1 MRILVFVGTGGVGK
15 TSVAA
20 ATALKEALAGRKC
33 LVLTIDPAR
42 RLQTALRL
50 QGAGPERVPLD
61 APAGGE
67 LWAEMLDVRA
77 TLTEAVRLNSKP
89 DLAERILKHPI
100 FEAIANSLS
109 GMQELMAIE
118 RIDQLMRRG
127 FEYIVVD
134 TAPSRHALEFLEKP
148 EYFARLAGSHW
159 VKLVGRTYRFVEST
173 GMLSLGR
180 KTVDVY
186 ARVEE
191 ILGAS
196 LVRQVL
202 DFYSLFVGNAE
213 GYAKRAEHTLALL
226 RDSSI
231 SDFRVVT
238 TPQKA
243 LRDAQYFSK
252 ELTDRRFQLGAY
264 YVNRVWE
271 MAPAAVRGAGN
282 EGTGPAGIIGELM
295 DWYVGIRES
304 QMDTIAQLKRSTD
317 APVHALPE
325 LPQDVDG
332 LDTLRP
338 LAERLP

>member
-1 MRILVFVGTGGVGK
+1 MQLKVFLGTGGVGK

-20 ATALKEALAGRKC
+20 ATALKAALAGRKC

-50 QGAGPERVPLD
+50 EGGGPERVPLETTS
-61 APAGGE
+61 GGE

-77 TLTEAVRLNSKP
+77 TLTEAVQLHSKP

-100 FEAIANSLS
+100 FASIANSLG
-109 GMQELMAIE
+109 GMQELMAVE

-127 FEYIVVD
+127 FDNIVVD

-148 EYFARLAGSHW
+148 EYFAQLAGSHW
-159 VKLVGRTYRFVEST
+159 VKLVGRTYKFVERT

-213 GYAKRAEHTLALL
+213 GYALRAEHTLKLL
-226 RDSSI
+226 RDPAI
-231 SDFRVVT
+231 SDFCVVT

-252 ELTDRRFQLGAY
+252 ELQQRRFTLGAY

-271 MAPAAVRGAGN
+271 TAPSSGHT
-282 EGTGPAGIIGELM
+282 EGITGDLL
-295 DWYVGIRES
+295 DWYSEIRES
-304 QMDTIAQLKRSTD
+304 HMQAIVGLKAFTSS
-317 APVHALPE
+317 PVNVLPE
-325 LPQDVDG
+325 LAQDVGG
-332 LDTLRP
+332 LETLQP
-338 LAERLP
+338 LAARLP

>member
-1 MRILVFVGTGGVGK
+1 MRILVFLGTGGVGK

-20 ATALKEALAGRKC
+20 ATALKEALAGHKC

-42 RLQTALRL
+42 RLQTALGL

-61 APAGGE
+61 APEGGE

-77 TLTEAVRLNSKP
+77 TLTEAVRVHSKA
-89 DLAERILKHPI
+89 DLAERILKHQI

-127 FEYIVVD
+127 FEHIVVD

-148 EYFARLAGSHW
+148 EYFAKLAGSHW
-159 VKLVGRTYRFVEST
+159 VKLVGRTYRLVEST

-180 KTVDVY
+180 KTLDVY
-186 ARVEE
+186 ARAEE

-202 DFYSLFVGNAE
+202 DFYSLFVSNAE
-213 GYAKRAEHTLALL
+213 GYAHRAERTLALL
-226 RDSSI
+226 RNPSI
-231 SDFRVVT
+231 TDFRVVT

-243 LRDAQYFSK
+243 LRDARYFSK
-252 ELTDRRFQLGAY
+252 ELADRNFLLGAY

-271 MAPAAVRGAGN
+271 RAPGEHRS
-282 EGTGPAGIIGELM
+282 EGIAGELM
-295 DWYVGIRES
+295 DWYADIRAAH
-304 QMDTIAQLKRSTD
+304 MKAIADLKAFTRT
-317 APVHALPE
+317 PVNALPE
-325 LPQDVDG
+325 LPRDVDG
-332 LDTLRP
+332 LETLRP
-338 LAERLP
+338 LAERLQ

>member
-1 MRILVFVGTGGVGK
+1 MSRMRILVFLGTGGVGK

-20 ATALKEALAGRKC
+20 ASAMKEALAGRKC

-50 QGAGPERVPLD
+50 EGSGPERVPLETPD
-61 APAGGE
+61 GGE

-77 TLTEAVRLNSKP
+77 TLTEAVRIHSKP
-89 DLAERILKHPI
+89 DLANRIIKHPI
-100 FEAIANSLS
+100 FEAIANSLG

-127 FEYIVVD
+127 FENIVVD

-148 EYFARLAGSHW
+148 EYFAQLAGSKW
-159 VKLVGRTYRFVEST
+159 VKLVGRTYRMVERT

-180 KTVDVY
+180 KTIDVY

-191 ILGAS
+191 ILGAN

-213 GYAKRAEHTLALL
+213 GYARRAQRTLALL
-226 RDSSI
+226 RDNSI
-231 SDFRVVT
+231 SEFGIVS

-252 ELTDRRFQLGAY
+252 ELADRNFTLGAY

-271 MAPAAVRGAGN
+271 NAPEAGRF
-282 EGTGPAGIIGELM
+282 EGITGELM
-295 DWYVGIRES
+295 DWYADIHASHMEAI
-304 QMDTIAQLKRSTD
+304 TKLRSF
-317 APVHALPE
+317 ASVPVNVLPE
-325 LPQDVDG
+325 MPRDVDG
-332 LDTLRP
+332 LETLRP

>member
-1 MRILVFVGTGGVGK
+1 MRLLVFLGTGGVGK

-20 ATALKEALAGRKC
+20 ATALKEAMSGRKC

-50 QGAGPERVPLD
+50 EGGGPERVPLD
-61 APAGGE
+61 APPGGE

-77 TLTEAVRLNSKP
+77 TLTEAVRVHSQP
-89 DLAERILKHPI
+89 DLAERILQHPI
-100 FEAIANSLS
+100 FEAIANSLG
-109 GMQELMAIE
+109 GMQELMAVE

-127 FEYIVVD
+127 FDNIVVD

-148 EYFARLAGSHW
+148 EYFAQLAGSHW
-159 VKLVGRTYRFVEST
+159 VKLVGRTYKLVEKS

-180 KTVDVY
+180 KTIDIY

-213 GYAKRAEHTLALL
+213 GYSQRAENTLKLL
-226 RDSSI
+226 RNPSVT
-231 SDFRVVT
+231 DFRVVT
-238 TPQKA
+238 APQKA

-252 ELTDRRFQLGAY
+252 ELSNRRFALGAY
-264 YVNRVWE
+264 YINRVWE
-271 MAPAAVRGAGN
+271 
-282 EGTGPAGIIGELM
+282 TSPAGTDTSGIATELM
-295 DWYVGIRES
+295 DWYGDIRES
-304 QMDTIAQLKRSTD
+304 HLQAVAGLRAFTSSPIH
-317 APVHALPE
+317 VLPE
-325 LPQDVDG
+325 LAQDVGG
-332 LDTLRP
+332 LETLLP
-338 LAERLP
+338 LAQRLP

>member
-1 MRILVFVGTGGVGK
+1 MRLLVFLGTGGVGK

-20 ATALKEALAGRKC
+20 STALKEALSGRKC

-50 QGAGPERVPLD
+50 EGGGPEQVPLETD
-61 APAGGE
+61 SGGE

-77 TLTEAVRLNSKP
+77 TLTESVRIHSKP

-100 FEAIANSLS
+100 FEAIANSLG

-127 FEYIVVD
+127 FDNIVVD

-148 EYFARLAGSHW
+148 EYFAQLAGSHW
-159 VKLVGRTYRFVEST
+159 VKLVGRTYRIVEKT

-180 KTVDVY
+180 KTVDIY

-213 GYAKRAEHTLALL
+213 GYAHRAERTLKLL
-226 RDSSI
+226 RDPAVSE
-231 SDFRVVT
+231 FRIVT

-243 LRDAQYFSK
+243 IRDARYFSN
-252 ELTDRRFQLGAY
+252 ELLTRKFPLGSY

-271 MAPAAVRGAGN
+271 AAPLPATPQ
-282 EGTGPAGIIGELM
+282 EGIVAELL
-295 DWYVGIRES
+295 DWYGDIRES
-304 QMDTIAQLKRSTD
+304 HMQAIEQLKKFTTS
-317 APVHALPE
+317 PVNVLPE
-325 LPQDVDG
+325 LTQDVGG
-332 LDTLRP
+332 LETLRP

>member
-1 MRILVFVGTGGVGK
+1 MRIHVYLGTGGVGK

-20 ATALKEALAGRKC
+20 ATALKEAMAGRKC

-42 RLQTALRL
+42 RLRTALRL
-50 QGAGPERVPLD
+50 QGEGPERVPLD
-61 APAGGE
+61 APEGGE

-77 TLTEAVRLNSKP
+77 ALTEAVRVHSKP
-89 DLAERILKHPI
+89 DLADRIVKHPI
-100 FEAIANSLS
+100 FEAIANSLG

-127 FEYIVVD
+127 FEHIVVD

-159 VKLVGRTYRFVEST
+159 VKLVGRTYRLVEST

-191 ILGAS
+191 ILGAN

-202 DFYSLFVGNAE
+202 DFYSLFLSNAE
-213 GYAKRAEHTLALL
+213 GYAHRAERTLALL
-226 RDSSI
+226 RNPAI
-231 SDFRVVT
+231 TDFRVVT

-243 LRDAQYFSK
+243 LRDARYFSK
-252 ELTDRRFQLGAY
+252 ELADRNFRLGAY

-271 MAPAAVRGAGN
+271 KAPTAPRG
-282 EGTGPAGIIGELM
+282 EGIAGELM
-295 DWYVGIRES
+295 DWYTDIRASHMEA
-304 QMDTIAQLKRSTD
+304 IAHLQAFTQT
-317 APVHALPE
+317 PVNALPE

-332 LDTLRP
+332 LETLRP

>member
-1 MRILVFVGTGGVGK
+1 MRLLVFLGTGGVGK

-20 ATALKEALAGRKC
+20 ATALKEAMSGRKC

-50 QGAGPERVPLD
+50 EGGGPERVPLD
-61 APAGGE
+61 APPGGE

-77 TLTEAVRLNSKP
+77 TLTEAVRIHSKP
-89 DLAERILKHPI
+89 DLAERIIQHPI
-100 FEAIANSLS
+100 FEAIANSLG
-109 GMQELMAIE
+109 GMQELMAVE

-127 FEYIVVD
+127 FDNIVVD

-148 EYFARLAGSHW
+148 EYFAQLAGSHW
-159 VKLVGRTYRFVEST
+159 VKLVGRTYKLVEKS

-180 KTVDVY
+180 KTIDIY

-213 GYAKRAEHTLALL
+213 GYLQRAENTLKLL
-226 RDSSI
+226 RNPSVT
-231 SDFRVVT
+231 DFRVVT
-238 TPQKA
+238 APQKA

-252 ELTDRRFQLGAY
+252 ELNSRRFALGAY

-271 MAPAAVRGAGN
+271 TQPAR
-282 EGTGPAGIIGELM
+282 TDTSGIATELM
-295 DWYVGIRES
+295 DWYADIRES
-304 QMDTIAQLKRSTD
+304 HLQSIA
-317 APVHALPE
+317 
-325 LPQDVDG
+325 G
-332 LDTLRP
+332 LRAVTSSPIHVQIGR
-338 LAERLP
+338 AHV